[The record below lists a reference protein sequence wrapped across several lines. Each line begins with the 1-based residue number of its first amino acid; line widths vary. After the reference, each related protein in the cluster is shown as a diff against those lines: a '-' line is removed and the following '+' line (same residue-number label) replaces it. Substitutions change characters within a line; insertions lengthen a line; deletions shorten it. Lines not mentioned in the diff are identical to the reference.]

1 MKLSLLLLLAL
12 AAAVAYAGVGEY
24 FAVAGTSAL
33 GAGALGAGT
42 YFAVYGGGHHQHGEV
57 SGPLCWSAL
66 VAGGGAAAYAG
77 GELLCGRSANPWAS
91 LASTF
96 GGAAIGGAA
105 SFLIFAAVF
114 PRENVDDGDSGVLL
128 YIPVGV
134 FFTLA
139 GVPFMSAAFYVATK
153 EPAAASA
160 ALPVTPTVAFLP
172 PRAPGE
178 TATPVVGVAWGF

>member
-1 MKLSLLLLLAL
+1 LVLAL
-12 AAAVAYAGVGEY
+12 SAAAAYAGVGEY

-33 GAGALGAGT
+33 GAGAVGAGT
-42 YFAVYGGGHHQHGEV
+42 YFAVYGPGHHQHGEV
-57 SGPLCWSAL
+57 SGPLCWSAI
-66 VAGGGAAAYAG
+66 VVGGGAAAYAG

-96 GGAAIGGAA
+96 GGAAIGGGV

-114 PRENVDDGDSGVLL
+114 PWENVDDAPSEPFPYVPIGG
-128 YIPVGV
+128 

-139 GVPFMSAAFYVATK
+139 AVPFMSAAFYVATK
-153 EPAAASA
+153 EPAAASG